1 VKKQLQRE
9 AHNRNDKV
17 KKPDY
22 REEIALDGDDFD
34 RGGIER
40 RKPSQIVT
48 LKGYTIHINTSH
60 PDYKSDAQEYLE
72 HLLRRECV
80 FKIRGYESK
89 IGWSIGK
96 FRQHNNLEDKK
107 IDGLYREIRDEL
119 ESIYKFT
126 INNLRRAEPFKV
138 NSQGGTK
145 ICYKFKSGFVPVKIG
160 KLEIKKLILDID
172 FFNAKNQS

>member
-1 VKKQLQRE
+1 MKKQLQRE

-72 HLLRRECV
+72 HLLRSECV
-80 FKIRGYESK
+80 FKM
-89 IGWSIGK
+89 
-96 FRQHNNLEDKK
+96 
-107 IDGLYREIRDEL
+107 GLTYNV
-119 ESIYKFT
+119 T
-126 INNLRRAEPFKV
+126 QN
-138 NSQGGTK
+138 
-145 ICYKFKSGFVPVKIG
+145 
-160 KLEIKKLILDID
+160 
-172 FFNAKNQS
+172 